1 MGSFSDTPS
10 LVASGTVA
18 PYTAVKISGRNTG
31 DQATA
36 ITDFVVGVTDGST
49 RKFDSS
55 NHAESGDV
63 ISLQGGAVVLVK
75 ANGNATNIAAGDLL
89 KVTTGGVFIKAT
101 AAAAFGTG
109 RSFYVALE
117 PAAADGL
124 IIRALRTYGPVMAT

>member
-10 LVASGTVA
+10 LVAGGTVA
-18 PYTAVKISGRNTG
+18 PYTAVKISGRNAG

-36 ITDFVVGVTDGST
+36 ITDFIVGVTDGST
-49 RKFDSS
+49 RKFDSA
-55 NHAESGDV
+55 NHAELGDG
-63 ISLQGGAVVLVK
+63 ITLQGGAVVLVK
-75 ANGNATNIAAGDLL
+75 ANGNTTNIAAGDLL

-109 RSFYVALE
+109 RSFYIALE

>member
-18 PYTAVKISGRNTG
+18 PYTAIKISGRNTG
-31 DQATA
+31 NQATA
-36 ITDFVVGVTDGST
+36 NTDFVVGVTDGSV
-49 RKFDSS
+49 RRYDSA
-55 NHAESGDV
+55 NHAEDGDA

-75 ANGNATNIAAGDLL
+75 ANGASTAIVAGDLL

-109 RSFYVALE
+109 RSFYIALE

-124 IIRALRTYGPVMAT
+124 IIRALRTYGPVMSS